1 MKKQILLMG
10 TALFL
15 SAAALA
21 QNFTEVLSKTFQ
33 AYDTT
38 QVPLKKLEASNKL
51 NLIAKKFDTE
61 WLAPYYAAYGKIGLT
76 YNETDANKKDLWL
89 DEADV
94 FIAQAVTLL
103 GKDNDETHVLKAMI
117 ANARMGVDPKN
128 RWQKYGKIFEENLE
142 AAKELNPDNP
152 RIYML
157 RGIGKFFMPVMFG
170 GGKKAAMPYF
180 EKAKG
185 LFATRTDKDI
195 TKPYWGEA
203 TNNYFIGMA
212 SKED

>member
-1 MKKQILLMG
+1 MKKQILLLG

-15 SAAALA
+15 SAAAMA
-21 QNFTEVLSKTFQ
+21 QNFTEVLSRTFQ

-51 NLIAKKFDTE
+51 NLIAKKFDAE
-61 WLAPYYAAYGKIGLT
+61 WLASYYAAYGKIGLT
-76 YNETDANKKDLWL
+76 YNETDGNKKDLCL

-94 FIAQAVTLL
+94 FIAQAVTVL

-142 AAKELNPDNP
+142 AAKQLNPENP
-152 RIYML
+152 RIYLL

-185 LFATRTDKDI
+185 LFAARTDKDI